1 MTRNSYLQVTYHQF
15 STKSVITSERLGP
28 ASRKFVD
35 GLRSYNKIKIKKEL
49 GKSTKNS
56 YLQVICNYFSTKS
69 DITLER
75 LGAASRK
82 FIDKF
87 RSYKKRE

>member
-1 MTRNSYLQVTYHQF
+1 MTSNSYLQVIYNQF

-49 GKSTKNS
+49 GKSTKK
-56 YLQVICNYFSTKS
+56 LVPAS
-69 DITLER
+69 DMQLFFYQ
-75 LGAASRK
+75 K
-82 FIDKF
+82 
-87 RSYKKRE
+87 